1 MRKIRLTES
10 ELISLIKKV
19 INEQEDGGLMASF
32 IRDNKPRNCRGVRM
46 KLSGYG
52 GDGGGGFEGPG
63 WSARAERKAAREEE
77 REEKKELKQ
86 FNADNGI
93 NIDLEY
99 YRILKDDRLK
109 INNWNGN
116 SYYQKVFNEEGKPFT
131 PNTTQKVVNIIEG
144 LFKDSATWYF
154 YWKDLF
160 GPKNPTVMDLYRHIE
175 SIGGKEGYKKLVD
188 TGYNADVYR
197 KRLEEL
203 VEKYNDN
210 LSNNFPF
217 PKPSSKTPYYF
228 VWNEGKVQKARYFNT
243 YEEWKYALELAKKEG
258 NKPTSDKEDGAAN
271 SGEALFSSKPT
282 LGTFTPQLVN

>member
-52 GDGGGGFEGPG
+52 GGGDSFEGPG

-99 YRILKDDRLK
+99 YRILKDDRLRIK
-109 INNWNGN
+109 GYNESN
-116 SYYQKVFNEEGKPFT
+116 YYERIFNEEGKPFT
-131 PNTTQKVVNIIEG
+131 SNTTQKVVNIIEG
-144 LFKDSATWYF
+144 LFKNLSSWYF
-154 YWKDLF
+154 YWRDVY
-160 GPKNPTVMDLYRHIE
+160 GPKNPSVMDLYKHIE
-175 SIGGKEGYKKLVD
+175 SIGGKEVYKKLVD
-188 TGYNADVYR
+188 KGYDANVYR
-197 KRLEEL
+197 NRLAEL

-210 LSNNFPF
+210 LSNSFPF
-217 PKPSSKTPYYF
+217 TKPSSKTPYYF
-228 VWNEGKVQKARYFNT
+228 VWNEGKVQNARYFNT
-243 YEEWKYALELAKKEG
+243 YEEWKFALELARKEG
-258 NKPTSDKEDGAAN
+258 NKSSSEKEDGAAN

-282 LGTFTPQLVN
+282 LGTFTPQLF

>member
-10 ELISLIKKV
+10 ELISLIKKA

-46 KLSGYG
+46 RIPGE
-52 GDGGGGFEGPG
+52 GGGGYYEGPG

-86 FNADNGI
+86 FNTDNGI

-109 INNWNGN
+109 IKGYNESNN
-116 SYYQKVFNEEGKPFT
+116 YDKIFNEDGKPFT
-131 PNTTQKVVNIIEG
+131 SNTTQKVVNIIEG
-144 LFKDSATWYF
+144 LFKNLSSWYF
-154 YWKDLF
+154 YWRDVY
-160 GPKNPTVMDLYRHIE
+160 GPKNPSVMDLYRHIE
-175 SIGGKEGYKKLVD
+175 SMGGKEAYKKLVD
-188 TGYNADVYR
+188 KNYNVDEYR
-197 KRLEEL
+197 KRLAEL

-210 LSNNFPF
+210 LSNSFPF
-217 PKPSSKTPYYF
+217 VKPSSKTPYYF

-243 YEEWKYALELAKKEG
+243 YEEWKLALELAKKEG
-258 NKPTSDKEDGAAN
+258 NKPLSVMEDGAAS
-271 SGEALFSSKPT
+271 SGEVLFSSKPT
-282 LGTFTPQLVN
+282 LGTFTPQLF